1 MKRSNK
7 LDGLLHFLKTKLYLS
22 PKNYLKNLVGKL
34 TPKSIIPLKADRLL
48 LKKEL
53 PSQNKKQRMNKV
65 QTLKNRIRQRLGLNY
80 VAYMGNPECNEDW
93 LKGYDQAKKD
103 VFEAIHQIEIYM
115 PYLDE
120 D

>member
-1 MKRSNK
+1 MSHTR
-7 LDGLLHFLKTKLYLS
+7 LKTD
-22 PKNYLKNLVGKL
+22 P
-34 TPKSIIPLKADRLL
+34 LL
-48 LKKEL
+48 LKKQL
-53 PSQNKKQRMNKV
+53 PSNKKKLGMNKV

-103 VFEAIHQIEIYM
+103 VFDAIHQIEIYM

-120 D
+120 A

>member
-1 MKRSNK
+1 MKRLK
-7 LDGLLHFLKTKLYLS
+7 KVDGLLQFLKTILYLS

-34 TPKSIIPLKADRLL
+34 IPMSSTPLKTDRLS

-53 PSQNKKQRMNKV
+53 PSDKKNQGMNKV

-80 VAYMGNPECNEDW
+80 VAYMGNPDCNKDW
-93 LKGYDQAKKD
+93 LSGYDQAKKD
-103 VFEAIHQIEIYM
+103 VFKAIEQIEIYM